1 MPWRQ
6 QDNPTGLERVISVL
20 CYLTAGIAGI
30 LYIIISR
37 SSYQSNFFR
46 FHFMQSIILGLIA
59 LLLSW
64 ANGFF
69 TGTMIPLLTITFF
82 QLLDGLMPGTG
93 GMIANGIVMLVQAI
107 IVAFGLLPVYGLIF
121 AALGKYAEIPFIS
134 NVVRQQMR

>member
-6 QDNPTGLERVISVL
+6 QDNPTALERVISVA

-37 SSYQSNFFR
+37 SSYQTNFFR
-46 FHFMQSIILGLIA
+46 FHFMQSIILGIIA
-59 LLLSW
+59 LLIGW
-64 ANGFF
+64 ASNFF
-69 TGTMIPLLTITFF
+69 AMTITPFF
-82 QLLDGLMPGTG
+82 RLLDGLLPGSG
-93 GMIANGIVMLVQAI
+93 GMIANGIVMLVQAVI
-107 IVAFGLLPVYGLIF
+107 MAFGLLPFYGVLF

>member
-6 QDNPTGLERVISVL
+6 QDGPTGLERVIAVL

-30 LYIIISR
+30 LYIVISR

-46 FHFMQSIILGLIA
+46 FHFLQSIILGIIA
-59 LLLSW
+59 LLLGW
-64 ANGFF
+64 ASNTFG
-69 TGTMIPLLTITFF
+69 MIGMPFF
-82 QLLDGLMPGTG
+82 QLLDGLAPGVG
-93 GMIANGIVMLVQAI
+93 GTIANVVVMLVQAI
-107 IVAFGLLPVYGLIF
+107 IVAFGLLPFYGLIW